1 MPSSSSSAASGDTAP
16 RVPKGGVP
24 EAGVPE
30 AGVPQGWA
38 AGLRLRV
45 ISAVV
50 MAAIVLL
57 AILAGPLAFAAFVA
71 LGAAILA
78 WEWTRLCGAGHFGVT
93 GMTMALGIVAAVVL
107 AALGWPGLALL
118 LAVPVAA
125 LVYALARAHRPTA
138 NGAAG
143 WVAAG
148 VIYIC
153 VPVVALVWLR
163 NDAGGERLILWLM
176 AAVWATDIGAFFAGR
191 LIGGP
196 KLAPRIS
203 PKKTWAGLIGAMASA
218 ALVGVIADASVPGAP
233 GAVALAAA
241 GMALAVVAQAG
252 DLGES
257 WVKRRFGA
265 KDASNLIPGH
275 GGLLDRVDGLLAA
288 AVALAAWQW
297 LSSGGGVLSWR

>member
-1 MPSSSSSAASGDTAP
+1 MPGRRAP
-16 RVPKGGVP
+16 
-24 EAGVPE
+24 E
-30 AGVPQGWA
+30 GWA

-50 MAAIVLL
+50 MAAAVLL
-57 AILAGPLAFAAFVA
+57 AILAGPLAFAVFVA
-71 LGAAILA
+71 FGAAILS
-78 WEWTRLCGAGHFGVT
+78 WEWTRLCGRGDFGMAGAA
-93 GMTMALGIVAAVVL
+93 MAVSTVAAVGL
-107 AALGWPGLALL
+107 AASGRPGFGLL
-118 LAVPVAA
+118 LAVPATA
-125 LVYALARAHRPTA
+125 LVYALARAQHPG
-138 NGAAG
+138 GAAG

-148 VIYIC
+148 VVYVT

-163 NDAGGERLILWLM
+163 IDPGGERLILWLM
-176 AAVWATDIGAFFAGR
+176 ATVWATDIGAFFAGR

-203 PKKTWAGLIGAMASA
+203 PKKTWAGLLGAMVSA
-218 ALVGVIADASVPGAP
+218 GLVGAIADASVPGAP
-233 GAVALAAA
+233 SAAALAAA
-241 GMALAVVAQAG
+241 GAVLAVVAQAG

-265 KDASNLIPGH
+265 KDSSGLIPGH

-297 LSSGGGVLSWR
+297 LSNGGGVLSWR

>member
-1 MPSSSSSAASGDTAP
+1 MTRRGAP
-16 RVPKGGVP
+16 
-24 EAGVPE
+24 E
-30 AGVPQGWA
+30 GWA

-45 ISAVV
+45 VSAVV
-50 MAAIVLL
+50 MAAAVLL

-78 WEWTRLCGAGHFGVT
+78 WEWTRLCGEGRFGVT
-93 GMTMALGIVAAVVL
+93 GMTMALATVAAVGV
-107 AALGWPGLALL
+107 AALGRPGLALL
-118 LAVPVAA
+118 LVLPATAV
-125 LVYALARAHRPTA
+125 VYLLARADGMR
-138 NGAAG
+138 AG

-148 VIYIC
+148 AIYVS

-163 NDAGGERLILWLM
+163 FDPGGERLILWLM
-176 AAVWATDIGAFFAGR
+176 VTVWATDIGAFFAGR

-203 PKKTWAGLIGAMASA
+203 PKKTWAGLIGAMVSA
-218 ALVGVIADASVPGAP
+218 GLVGVIADVSVPGAP
-233 GAVALAAA
+233 SAAALAAA
-241 GMALAVVAQAG
+241 GAALAVVAQAG

-265 KDASNLIPGH
+265 KDSSGLIPGH